1 MSQSQNLSEDEAHA
15 MRLLWDR
22 GGASVSELARA
33 SRQPASATLSILQ
46 RLRRKGAVERQQSG
60 RDIRYLPRLNRQTAA
75 THTLGRL
82 LSEPAGDDRT
92 GLGVVVLR
100 QSDIDPQDWADLQAE
115 IAARAAGKSTR

>member
-1 MSQSQNLSEDEAHA
+1 MSKPQSLSEDEAHA

-33 SRQPASATLSILQ
+33 SRQPAGATLSILQ
-46 RLRRKGAVERQQSG
+46 RLRRKGAVERQQRG
-60 RDIRYLPRLNRQTAA
+60 RDVRYLPRLNRQTAP

-82 LSEPAGDDRT
+82 LSEPAGDDRN

-100 QSDIDPQDWADLQAE
+100 ESDVDPQDWADLQAE
-115 IAARAAGKSTR
+115 IAAKNAARTAR

>member
-1 MSQSQNLSEDEAHA
+1 MSKPQSLSEDEAHA

-60 RDIRYLPRLNRQTAA
+60 RDVRYLPRLNRQTAP

-82 LSEPAGDDRT
+82 LSEAAGDDRT

-100 QSDIDPQDWADLQAE
+100 ESDVDPQDWADLQAE
-115 IAARAAGKSTR
+115 IAAKNAARSNR